1 MFERRLNPILLEKLL
16 AEGKSQSQ
24 AARSMG
30 FSKQAVSKFLQ
41 RQKGDPK
48 PVPVKTGPTSEF
60 EGLKSLKKIMS
71 TVVGELKYLDGE
83 IKTSKGEIRERL
95 NSQRLNY
102 LKECRK
108 QLSFILEIDERRFSL
123 EEVQRF
129 QNFVLEKIGEIDE
142 TTREQIL
149 ESLRRGKSFRRLLN
163 QG

>member
-1 MFERRLNPILLEKLL
+1 MFEKRINPILLQKLIG
-16 AEGKSQSQ
+16 EGESQSG
-24 AARSMG
+24 AARKMG
-30 FSKQAVSKFLQ
+30 FSKQAISKFLQ

-48 PVPVKTGPTSEF
+48 PVPVKTGPISEF

-71 TVVGELKYLDGE
+71 CVVGELKYLDGE
-83 IKTSKGEIRERL
+83 IKTSQGESRERL

-108 QLSFILEIDERRFSL
+108 QLSLVLEVDEKRFNI
-123 EEVQRF
+123 EEVLRF

>member
-71 TVVGELKYLDGE
+71 TVVAELKYLDGE
-83 IKTSKGEIRERL
+83 IKTSQGESRERL

-108 QLSFILEIDERRFSL
+108 QLGLVLEIDERRFSV
-123 EEVQRF
+123 EEVLRF

-142 TTREQIL
+142 ATRDQIL
-149 ESLRRGKSFRRLLN
+149 EGLRRGKSFRRLLS
-163 QG
+163 